1 MSHRDAVVPARFK
14 LATANAP
21 PPHLVATSCA
31 GRNCS
36 TAKCSDTAA
45 TLLFHRHR
53 KLHNIKMAEDKQP
66 PAVVEG
72 ATGGDVEEEVQPTAK
87 SAEDRKAAAALSSLD
102 SNREDESSA
111 QVDQDAVK
119 NAFHSLST
127 AGSKQAEV
135 KKVKVDAAD
144 VALLVSG
151 PNTADDGDS
160 LLTEYEQV
168 EELELTKAKAT
179 ELLKAHDGDAVKA
192 INAYVAAPAA

>member
-1 MSHRDAVVPARFK
+1 
-14 LATANAP
+14 
-21 PPHLVATSCA
+21 
-31 GRNCS
+31 
-36 TAKCSDTAA
+36 
-45 TLLFHRHR
+45 
-53 KLHNIKMAEDKQP
+53 MAEDKQP

-111 QVDQDAVK
+111 QVDQDAVQ

-144 VALLVSG
+144 VALL
-151 PNTADDGDS
+151 
-160 LLTEYEQV
+160 V